1 MLIFVFIVLFSFR
14 IYNLSSGVGLLV
26 LVSTYLYIFET
37 AVPHKSPEKPSQLLS
52 AISKI
57 RKRTFWKDRDTEFE
71 DIDDFGREWTTLV
84 NQLGSKKVT

>member
-37 AVPHKSPEKPSQLLS
+37 AVHHKSPEKPQLFQ
-52 AISKI
+52 KQE
-57 RKRTFWKDRDTEFE
+57 KEH
-71 DIDDFGREWTTLV
+71 FGRIEIQNLKILMILAG
-84 NQLGSKKVT
+84 NGQH